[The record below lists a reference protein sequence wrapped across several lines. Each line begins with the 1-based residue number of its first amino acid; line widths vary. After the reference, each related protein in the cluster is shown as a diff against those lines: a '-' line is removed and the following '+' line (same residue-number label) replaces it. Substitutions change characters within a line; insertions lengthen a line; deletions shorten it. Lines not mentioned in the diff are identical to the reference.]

1 MKYKIEQFDPTT
13 RRSPE
18 YELPLS
24 ERMRTFL
31 RIEFLY
37 QQYNYFIN
45 LDTDWSS
52 RSSVSGLLEMMSI
65 LSRGDIRSDVHKELD
80 RHIGILTSY
89 HSQPAVDAN
98 ILEKMVEN
106 LTHRR
111 NALRSAGTNFI
122 QPLRDNEFLSAI
134 RHRSTIPG
142 GTCEFDLPEFGH
154 WLRQPLERRSQD
166 FQKWL
171 SMIEPVCN
179 AVIEL
184 LWLIRESTEPSE
196 ESAING
202 MYQHKMPPYS
212 HDQLVRVTLSEGS
225 HLFPEISGNQHR
237 FTVRFLE
244 WCDINQRAI
253 QTHDD
258 VLFRIS
264 IC

>member
-1 MKYKIEQFDPTT
+1 MGKQFENLDLNS

-31 RIEFLY
+31 RLEFLY
-37 QQYNYFIN
+37 QQYSYFTEIT
-45 LDTDWSS
+45 TDWAS
-52 RSSVSGLLEMMSI
+52 RGAITSLLEVMAI
-65 LSRGDIRSDVHKELD
+65 LTRGDIRSDVHKELD

-89 HSQPAVDAN
+89 HSQPTVDPDRLN
-98 ILEKMVEN
+98 IMVEN
-106 LTHRR
+106 LTKRR
-111 NALRSAGTNFI
+111 DALRGIGTNFI

-134 RHRSTIPG
+134 KHRSTIPG
-142 GTCEFDLPEFGH
+142 GTCEFDLPEFSH
-154 WLRQPLERRSQD
+154 WLRQIHDRRKQD
-166 FQKWL
+166 FDLWL
-171 SMIEPVCN
+171 GMIKPVCN
-179 AVIEL
+179 AVVEL
-184 LWLIRESTEPSE
+184 LWLIRESTKPMEK
-196 ESAING
+196 SATNG

-212 HDQLVRVTLSEGS
+212 HDQLVRVTLPEESY
-225 HLFPEISGNQHR
+225 LFPEISGNQHR

-258 VLFRIS
+258 ILFKIS

>member
-1 MKYKIEQFDPTT
+1 MGKQFENLDLNS

-31 RIEFLY
+31 RLEFLY
-37 QQYNYFIN
+37 QQYSYFTEIT
-45 LDTDWSS
+45 TDWAS
-52 RSSVSGLLEMMSI
+52 RGAITSLLEVMAI
-65 LSRGDIRSDVHKELD
+65 LTRGDIRSDVHKELD

-89 HSQPAVDAN
+89 HSQPTVDPDRLN
-98 ILEKMVEN
+98 IMVEN
-106 LTHRR
+106 LTTRR
-111 NALRSAGTNFI
+111 DALRAIGTNFI

-134 RHRSTIPG
+134 KHRSTIPG
-142 GTCEFDLPEFGH
+142 GTCEFDLPEFSH
-154 WLRQPLERRSQD
+154 WLRQIHERRKQD
-166 FQKWL
+166 FDLWL
-171 SMIEPVCN
+171 GMIKPVCN
-179 AVIEL
+179 AVVEL
-184 LWLIRESTEPSE
+184 LWLIRESTKPMEK
-196 ESAING
+196 SATNG

-212 HDQLVRVTLSEGS
+212 HDQLVRVTLPEESY
-225 HLFPEISGNQHR
+225 LFPEISGNQHR

-258 VLFRIS
+258 ILFKIS

>member
-1 MKYKIEQFDPTT
+1 MIKQSENSESIF

-31 RIEFLY
+31 RLEFLY
-37 QQYNYFIN
+37 QQFNYFVETE
-45 LDTDWSS
+45 TDWAS
-52 RSSVSGLLEMMSI
+52 RTAVTSLLEMMAI
-65 LSRGDIRSDVHKELD
+65 LTRGDIRSDVHKELD

-89 HSQPAVDAN
+89 QSQPTVDPER
-98 ILEKMVEN
+98 LEIMVEN
-106 LTHRR
+106 LTKRR
-111 NALRSAGTNFI
+111 DALRAIGTNFI

-134 RHRSTIPG
+134 KHRNTIPG
-142 GTCEFDLPEFGH
+142 GTCEFDLPEFSH
-154 WLRQPLERRSQD
+154 WLRQSHNRRKQD
-166 FQKWL
+166 FAHSL
-171 SMIEPVCN
+171 NMIKPVCN

-184 LWLIRESTEPSE
+184 LWLIRESNAPMEK
-196 ESAING
+196 SATNG

-212 HDQLVRVTLSEGS
+212 HEQLVRVTLPDESY
-225 HLFPEISGNQHR
+225 LFPEISGNQHR

-258 VLFRIS
+258 VSFKIS

>member
-1 MKYKIEQFDPTT
+1 MVTHSENIDLTT
-13 RRSPE
+13 RRSSE

-31 RIEFLY
+31 RLEFLY
-37 QQYNYFIN
+37 QQYNYFTEIE
-45 LDTDWSS
+45 TDWAS
-52 RSSVSGLLEMMSI
+52 RASVTSLLEIMAI
-65 LSRGDIRSDVHKELD
+65 LTRGDVRSDIHKELD

-89 HSQPAVDAN
+89 HSQPTVDPERLD
-98 ILEKMVEN
+98 IMVES
-106 LTHRR
+106 LTKRR
-111 NALRSAGTNFI
+111 DSLRAIGTNFI

-134 RHRSTIPG
+134 KHRSTIPG
-142 GTCEFDLPEFGH
+142 GTCEFDLPEFSH
-154 WLRQPLERRSQD
+154 WLRQKHERRKKD
-166 FQKWL
+166 FDLWL
-171 SMIEPVCN
+171 GMIKPVCD

-184 LWLIRESTEPSE
+184 LWLIRESTMPMDK
-196 ESAING
+196 SATNG

-212 HDQLVRVTLSEGS
+212 HDQLVRVTLPEES

-258 VLFRIS
+258 ILFKIS